1 MRGRVWAGCVCA
13 AVLVAVAGTHAVA
26 QDAARAPG
34 MPGMT
39 THRMAEPVFNGQ
51 VVVYEA
57 GRGNKRAIM
66 LVHGIG
72 EQGAQDYRGHIGWLR
87 ESFHVIA
94 MDLPGFGQSDR
105 SNALY
110 SPANYARVL
119 KLIADRFL
127 DRPFVL
133 VGHSVGALAS
143 LRYAADYPNDIERL
157 VVISAPGVLHRH
169 TVSSRYLAQAGQSFI
184 PGTADSLD
192 GLIRLAGKILT
203 PLERLGIDPQ
213 DVLSTPEERERAL
226 AADPVRIAGLAAV
239 IDDLHQKLPRIR
251 AETLVIWGGRDE
263 IAPLRNGR
271 VLAAKI
277 SRARLEV
284 IEDAEHTPMDEAP
297 LRFQAVLGAFLEY
310 GLASVTANVAA
321 LMAKNGV
328 KSCRRERGR
337 VFEGEYDK
345 LTLES
350 CVQARIRNARVRELR
365 ILGSTVTID
374 DSHIGGGKIGMSVR
388 NSTVVLTGGRIEG
401 GVAISVYGSRL
412 DLAAVE
418 VVGREAA
425 VKSLRRSYVVFS
437 LSRLN
442 SPHTQGEVHEFYTVT
457 ETSPR

>member
-1 MRGRVWAGCVCA
+1 MRGRAWACCLCA
-13 AVLVAVAGTHAVA
+13 AVVVSAGGTRVAA
-26 QDAARAPG
+26 QDTAAAPV

-72 EQGAQDYRGHIGWLR
+72 EEGAHDYREHIAWLR

-94 MDLPGFGQSDR
+94 MDLPGFGQSDK
-105 SNALY
+105 SNSLY

-119 KLIADRFL
+119 KLIADRFIG
-127 DRPFVL
+127 RPFVM
-133 VGHSVGALAS
+133 VGHSMGALAS
-143 LRYAADYPNDIERL
+143 LRYAADYPEDVERL
-157 VVISAPGVLHRH
+157 VVISVPGVLHRH
-169 TVSSRYLAQAGQSFI
+169 TVSSRYLARAGQSFI
-184 PGTADSLD
+184 PGSADSLE
-192 GLIRLAGKILT
+192 GLIRLAGKLLT
-203 PLERLGIDPQ
+203 PLERLGVDPQ
-213 DVLSTPEERERAL
+213 EVLSSPEERERAL
-226 AADPVRIAGLAAV
+226 AADPVKIAGLAAV
-239 IDDLHQKLPRIR
+239 IDDLHQELPKIR

-277 SRARLEV
+277 PRARLEV

-297 LRFQAVLGAFLEY
+297 LRFHAVLGAFLDY
-310 GLASVTANVAA
+310 GLESVPAKVAA
-321 LMAKNGV
+321 PMARQGEKT
-328 KSCRRERGR
+328 CRRERGR
-337 VFEGEYDK
+337 IFEGEYDK

-350 CVQARIRNARVRELR
+350 CPQARIRNARIRELR
-365 ILGSTVTID
+365 ILSSTVTID
-374 DSHIGGGKIGMSVR
+374 DSHIGGGKTGMSVR

-401 GVAISVYGSRL
+401 DVAISAYSSRL

-418 VVGREAA
+418 IEGREAA
-425 VKSLRRSYVVFS
+425 VKASRRSYVVFS
-437 LSRLN
+437 LSRLS
-442 SPHTQGEVHEFYTVT
+442 SPYTQGEVHEFYTVT

>member
-1 MRGRVWAGCVCA
+1 
-13 AVLVAVAGTHAVA
+13 
-26 QDAARAPG
+26 

-51 VVVYEA
+51 VAVYEA

-72 EQGAQDYRGHIGWLR
+72 EEGAHDYREHIAWLR

-94 MDLPGFGQSDR
+94 MDLPGFGQSDK
-105 SNALY
+105 SNSLY

-127 DRPFVL
+127 GRPFVM
-133 VGHSVGALAS
+133 VGHSMGALAT
-143 LRYAADYPNDIERL
+143 LRYAADHPEDVERL
-157 VVISAPGVLHRH
+157 VVISVPGVLHRH

-184 PGTADSLD
+184 PGSADSLE
-192 GLIRLAGKILT
+192 GLIRLAGKLLT
-203 PLERLGIDPQ
+203 PLERLGVDPQ
-213 DVLSTPEERERAL
+213 EVLSSPEERERAL

-239 IDDLHQKLPRIR
+239 IDDLHQELPKIR

-263 IAPLRNGR
+263 VAPLRNGR

-277 SRARLEV
+277 PRARLEV

-297 LRFQAVLGAFLEY
+297 LRFHAVLGAFLDY
-310 GLASVTANVAA
+310 GLSSVPAKGAA
-321 LMAKNGV
+321 PMARQVEKT
-328 KSCRRERGR
+328 CRRERGR
-337 VFEGEYDK
+337 IFEGEFDK

-350 CVQARIRNARVRELR
+350 CPQARIRNARIRELR

-374 DSHIGGGKIGMSVR
+374 DSHIGGGKTGMAVR

-401 GVAISVYGSRL
+401 DVAISAYSSRL

-418 VVGREAA
+418 VVGREEA
-425 VKSLRRSYVVFS
+425 VKASRRSYVVFS
-437 LSRLN
+437 LSRLS
-442 SPHTQGEVHEFYTVT
+442 SPYMQGEVHEFYTVT